1 MVRHRGSFRSGTAGG
16 VLLGPE
22 RRCQIRGSLLV
33 SQKRAASVV
42 RQRDASRS
50 AQGNPMVRPKRQH
63 LQRAHRRRLAQL
75 GAVSVAGLAE
85 GVLPSPRQFHG
96 DATRDSVCSG
106 ATGGVL
112 LGTGQRCQIW
122 GSPLARPIEAA
133 FAVGQREAP
142 CYAQGS
148 VFRCGRGGS
157 YARPGEGLW

>member
-1 MVRHRGSFRSGTAGG
+1 MVRHRGSFRSGAAGG

-22 RRCQIRGSLLV
+22 RRCQIQGIPFV
-33 SQKRAASVV
+33 SPKRAASAET
-42 RQRDASRS
+42 QRDASCS
-50 AQGNPMVRPKRQH
+50 AQGNPMARLKRQH

-75 GAVSVAGLAE
+75 GAVSVVGLAE
-85 GVLPSPRQFHG
+85 GVFPGLRQFHG
-96 DATRDSVCSG
+96 DATRGSVCSG

-122 GSPLARPIEAA
+122 GSPLARPLEAA

-148 VFRCGRGGS
+148 VFRWGRGGS
-157 YARPGEGLW
+157 YARPGEVLW